1 MRPAGGFLLIQLSNA
16 RAYILCLENMEN
28 GTEKNK
34 VLIDKDLCRVV

>member
-1 MRPAGGFLLIQLSNA
+1 MLA
-16 RAYILCLENMEN
+16 REIGYEGAYILCLENMEN